1 MINLNLTIMASSK
14 ETPRQKM
21 IGMMYLVLTALLA
34 LQVSSAVIF
43 KFLALN
49 ESLENTSDSQ
59 GKSNRAKLDNILQ
72 TVKQRGN
79 KAREVRFRNDANE
92 VSTRTGEIIS
102 FIDQIKKQLIS
113 ETGGYDEDGNLKGAK
128 EETQVEVVMIGS
140 APSNGK
146 GYELKDKLNRYVEYM
161 NKVSPIQYSKLAL
174 DAKEDPLF
182 MNSPDQKNKDFAQLN
197 FGQTPLAAGLAIL
210 SEFEARARMMESRT
224 LTALADSIDARD
236 FKFDKLVPV
245 VKSNT
250 RIVPAGTRYEAEIM
264 MSATST
270 SLKPEMV
277 VDNKVLQVNEN
288 GMGSYSFIAS
298 GGQYNA
304 SGYAKKMWTGK
315 IKMKK
320 DDGRDTVYTI
330 TEEYL
335 VAKPMIEVRSGA
347 LPALYRNCGN
357 KLNVQVP
364 ALGASYNPVINADG
378 AKIINGQGTGMIIV
392 VPSGANTNLKVSNN
406 GNYIGEEKFRVK
418 AIPLPEFDV
427 KVNGQP
433 FDIITGVPAQSIR
446 VINVKAIPDKDF
458 KETNPED
465 AIYQINEWN
474 AYLVRG
480 RNSRGTSKF
489 TIETGNVAGLGI
501 AQANDRIVVEI
512 TKVRRRTYL
521 GTWEEV
527 NIPKKVFSIPL
538 I

>member
-1 MINLNLTIMASSK
+1 MASSK

-43 KFLALN
+43 KFLSLN

-59 GKSNRAKLDNILQ
+59 GKNNRETLGNIAE
-72 TVKQRGN
+72 TVKLRGN
-79 KAREVRFRNDANE
+79 RAREVKFRDDANG
-92 VSTRTGEIIS
+92 VSKHTGEIITY
-102 FIDQIKKQLIS
+102 IDQIKKQLIN

-128 EETQVEVVMIGS
+128 EETQVEVLMIG
-140 APSNGK
+140 ADPSKGK
-146 GYELKDKLNRYVEYM
+146 GYELKAKLNQYVEYI
-161 NKVSPIQYSKLAL
+161 NLHSPIQYTKLAL

-210 SEFEARARMMESRT
+210 SEFEARVRMMESRT
-224 LTALADSIDARD
+224 LNALADSIDAKD
-236 FKFDKLVPV
+236 FKFNKLVPV

-250 RIVPAGTRYEAEIM
+250 RIVPAGTKYEAEIM

-270 SLKPEMV
+270 SLKPQMSV
-277 VDNKVLQVNEN
+277 GGQSITVDEN
-288 GMGSYSFIAS
+288 GMGSYSFIAT
-298 GGQYNA
+298 GGSYTPD
-304 SGYAKKMWTGK
+304 GYARKVWTGQ

-320 DDGRDTVYTI
+320 SDGQDTVYTV

-347 LPALYRNCGN
+347 QPTLYRNCGN

-364 ALGASYNPVINADG
+364 ALGNAYNPVFNADG
-378 AKIINGQGTGMIIV
+378 AKVISGQGKGSVII
-392 VPSGANTNLKVSNN
+392 VPSGTALSLKVNSN
-406 GNYIGEEKFRVK
+406 GNYLGEERFRVK
-418 AIPLPEFDV
+418 PIPLPEFEV

-433 FDIITGVPAQSIR
+433 FDAVTGVAAQSIR
-446 VINVKAIPDKDF
+446 VINVKAKPERDF

-465 AIYQINEWN
+465 AIYQITEWN
-474 AYLVRG
+474 GYLVRG
-480 RNSRGTSKF
+480 RGSRGTKTFSN
-489 TIETGNVAGLGI
+489 ETENVNVLGLP
-501 AQANDRIVVEI
+501 QANDRIIVEI

-527 NIPKKVFSIPL
+527 NIPKKVVIIPL
-538 I
+538 T